1 MTRSMTVGYALAVSL
16 MLASLSAAAEPAP
29 TPNTPGPAPSATNK
43 TRGAPTKS
51 TLQRASDDVLRQ
63 LRPSGLK
70 RHAQGFGALAK
81 RGYDDVVSK
90 VSGKPAQ
97 R

>member
-1 MTRSMTVGYALAVSL
+1 MTPSNMLGFALTL
-16 MLASLSAAAEPAP
+16 GLLLASASAAAEQAAAACPAP
-29 TPNTPGPAPSATNK
+29 AATRK
-43 TRGAPTKS
+43 T

-81 RGYDDVVSK
+81 RGYEDVVSK
-90 VSGKPAQ
+90 VSVKPAKP
-97 R
+97 